1 MMLFTAINQNMKE
14 PISCSLVLESLKADI
29 QGLIIFSSAHVNKS
43 HEAKL
48 QEPSINIIKL
58 NKQITISP
66 SPSSLKHKVIY
77 RLNLILFPLGMQSD
91 FFHDHPHI

>member
-14 PISCSLVLESLKADI
+14 PISCSLLLESLKADV

-48 QEPSINIIKL
+48 LELSINIIKL
-58 NKQITISP
+58 CQQIAISP

-91 FFHDHPHI
+91 FFYDHPHM